1 MTGKRLIFVFF
12 ILASC
17 GRTET
22 VPERKYLDLKGFFT
36 DEVNHLKKLK
46 IKVNKTVS
54 RNGISESKVNISPD
68 WDTELSLFSE
78 SDINKPAWSNSYV
91 VRNKGGS
98 TSYTAV
104 DSKLR
109 TRSILIRK
117 NKNGRIDRLSIVNRT
132 KNHLYSS
139 SEELLY
145 IPDSLYQIIKK
156 QDVLFLGNNSYKI
169 SGFFN

>member
-1 MTGKRLIFVFF
+1 MTGWRLIFLFLV
-12 ILASC
+12 LASC
-17 GRTET
+17 TTEKVT
-22 VPERKYLDLKGFFT
+22 ERRYVDLKGFVT
-36 DEVNHLKKLK
+36 EEVSRLGKSKT
-46 IKVNKTVS
+46 KVNKTVS
-54 RNGISESKVNISPD
+54 RNGSSESKESISPD

-91 VRNKGGS
+91 VSENNNS
-98 TSYTAV
+98 TSYTAT

-117 NKNGRIDRLSIVNRT
+117 NRDGGIAQLSIVNST
-132 KNHLYSS
+132 KNYLYSS

-156 QDVLFLGNNSYKI
+156 QDVLLLGNNSYKI
-169 SGFFN
+169 SGFFK